1 MKPVSN
7 RDESSDDEP
16 LSRLSEPST
25 EQSVTESQLSQR
37 ISSAKKKRRVRSFA
51 RSDSDD
57 R

>member
-1 MKPVSN
+1 MKPASS

-25 EQSVTESQLSQR
+25 EQSVTESQQSPR
-37 ISSAKKKRRVRSFA
+37 ISTAKKKRRVRSFA

>member
-16 LSRLSEPST
+16 LTRLSEPST
-25 EQSVTESQLSQR
+25 EQSVTESQQSPR